1 MVTDGVRRVAMSRDT
16 LSAATTLCAEERGQ
30 EVGDVVGISMLK
42 LLPDLTLGSC
52 SDSQSPL
59 GNTNVPKQGEGS
71 QSTAWGKIAK

>member
-1 MVTDGVRRVAMSRDT
+1 MVTDGVRRAVMSRDT

-30 EVGDVVGISMLK
+30 EVGDVVGILILK
-42 LLPDLTLGSC
+42 LPPHLTLGSC